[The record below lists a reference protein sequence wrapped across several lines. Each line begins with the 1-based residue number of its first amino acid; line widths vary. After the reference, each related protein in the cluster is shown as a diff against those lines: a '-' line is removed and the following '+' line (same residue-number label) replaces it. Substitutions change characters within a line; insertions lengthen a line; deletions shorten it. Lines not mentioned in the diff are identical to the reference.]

1 MAKATIPLYH
11 DDDFE
16 RLADLRREVSIAER
30 VLAQERLN
38 AAEDSIGSAR
48 AGDAEPDRV
57 REAKEAL
64 DAKKAAYGA
73 FVDEASGRAE
83 MWSLKP
89 IGHEEFRKLL
99 KDHPPRKV
107 FEGEGDDRKE
117 VDHPDDEDWE
127 VNTETFPKALL
138 LFVDPEDDEV
148 RTVVEPKFDSEALLR
163 RRVKRLS
170 EGEFQSLWVTAYFA
184 NKGGAGDPKSDP
196 SYPATLRS
204 TET

>member
-1 MAKATIPLYH
+1 MAKATIPLYQ

-30 VLAQERLN
+30 HLAQKRLD
-38 AAEDSIGSAR
+38 AAEAAMGPAR
-48 AGDAEPDRV
+48 AGDDEPDGVRLA
-57 REAKEAL
+57 REALQAAQ
-64 DAKKAAYGA
+64 DAFDA
-73 FVDEASGRAE
+73 FVDESSERAE

-89 IGHEEFRKLL
+89 IGHEEFRRLL
-99 KDHPPRKV
+99 KDHPPRTV

-117 VDHPDDEDWE
+117 VDHPDDAEWD

-138 LFVDPEDDEV
+138 LFVDPDDEEI
-148 RTVVEPKFDSEALLR
+148 RTVVEPKFDSEAAFR

-184 NKGGAGDPKSDP
+184 NKGGAGDPKSGRF
-196 SYPATLRS
+196 SPATQRS
-204 TET
+204 IET